1 MIWRYR
7 RKETKENFEAIVG
20 KYFSLKVF
28 VFMLIAGLQK
38 MTLIDYPGKV
48 AATVFTPGCNFRCPF
63 CHNPELV
70 HSSHFTVHGNEQVEK
85 RMDEFFEFLEMRR
98 GKLDGICIT
107 GGEPTLQP
115 NLVEFIKKVKG
126 LGFAVKLD
134 SNGTR
139 PGVLQKLLKSRLVD
153 YVAMDIKASP
163 ENYAR
168 VCGVEANLEKIKK
181 SVELIRD
188 LADDYEFRT
197 TVVPG
202 LHSEEEFK
210 EIADWLSGSR
220 RYVLQAFQDQ
230 GKILDPELR
239 KEIAGK
245 SIDLQKVR
253 EFFIGR
259 VGEVLIH

>member
-1 MIWRYR
+1 MCKR
-7 RKETKENFEAIVG
+7 IV
-20 KYFSLKVF
+20 K
-28 VFMLIAGLQK
+28 Q
-38 MTLIDYPGKV
+38 IDK
-48 AATVFTPGCNFRCPF
+48 
-63 CHNPELV
+63 
-70 HSSHFTVHGNEQVEK
+70 
-85 RMDEFFEFLEMRR
+85 FFDFLETRK

-107 GGEPTLQP
+107 GGEPTLQSD
-115 NLVEFIKKVKG
+115 LAEFIKKIKQ

-139 PGVLQKLLKSRLVD
+139 PEVLQKLLKNSLVD

-245 SIDLQKVR
+245 SIDLQRVKR
-253 EFFIGR
+253 FFIDK
-259 VGEVLIH
+259 VDEILIH